1 MPEVSVTYTYI
12 YVGSRILAQQKS
24 IIWNKGTNAMMH
36 GYPFIGFGMGLL
48 WLIAALV
55 VAYLIYKLIKS
66 EKILVPSR
74 PVIRSAE
81 DILAEWYAKG
91 ELTREQ
97 YMQMKEDLK
106 N

>member
-1 MPEVSVTYTYI
+1 
-12 YVGSRILAQQKS
+12 
-24 IIWNKGTNAMMH
+24 MMH
-36 GYPFIGFGMGLL
+36 PFMGIGIGLF
-48 WLIAALV
+48 WLIIAIV

-81 DILAEWYAKG
+81 DILSERYAKG

-106 N
+106 KVQ

>member
-1 MPEVSVTYTYI
+1 MSYYHP
-12 YVGSRILAQQKS
+12 
-24 IIWNKGTNAMMH
+24 MM
-36 GYPFIGFGMGLL
+36 YPVMGIGMGLF
-48 WLIAALV
+48 WLIAVLV

-81 DILAEWYAKG
+81 DILSERYAKG
-91 ELTREQ
+91 ELAREQ

-106 N
+106 KLQ